1 MMFKSQNIY
10 EGFKYP
16 LKVGVCD
23 VNTPSNI
30 CVLLFL
36 IWHVRIFDFLIYPQ
50 PQIPLFP
57 DPAIKKIRQ
66 DLGRANFKSKNNFIL
81 LMKISRDL
89 TIIGLNFRNKVLS

>member
-1 MMFKSQNIY
+1 MLFYKFPTKYINTLRLLITKRRNSMKFKSQNIY

-36 IWHVRIFDFLIYPQ
+36 IWHVRLFDFSVYPQ

-57 DPAIKKIRQ
+57 NPAIKQGKTK
-66 DLGRANFKSKNNFIL
+66 L
-81 LMKISRDL
+81 
-89 TIIGLNFRNKVLS
+89 RNKS

>member
-57 DPAIKKIRQ
+57 DSAIKKISQ
-66 DLGRANFKSKNNFIL
+66 YLGWAMFKYKINFGLS
-81 LMKISRDL
+81 MKL
-89 TIIGLNFRNKVLS
+89 

>member
-1 MMFKSQNIY
+1 MEISQNFVAFSEY
-10 EGFKYP
+10 MNFKYP

-36 IWHVRIFDFLIYPQ
+36 IWHVQLFGFLVYPQ

-57 DPAIKKIRQ
+57 DPAIKKKIRQ
-66 DLGRANFKSKNNFIL
+66 DLGWANFKSKINFGL
-81 LMKISRDL
+81 LMKL
-89 TIIGLNFRNKVLS
+89 